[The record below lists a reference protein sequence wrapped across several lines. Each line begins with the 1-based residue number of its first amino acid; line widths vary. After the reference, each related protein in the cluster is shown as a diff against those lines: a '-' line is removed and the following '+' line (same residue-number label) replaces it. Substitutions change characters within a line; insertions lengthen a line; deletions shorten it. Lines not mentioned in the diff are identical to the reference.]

1 MLTQTLACVSFL
13 ATLTAVAVISAP
25 TSLGAQPVGI
35 FEDHG
40 DVGPVANHG
49 TATYHADDDRYTL
62 SGAGENIWA
71 KKDEFQFAWKKM
83 KGDFLLQ
90 ARVKFIDKG
99 VIEHRKIGWMVRESL
114 EPDSPYVDIAVHGS
128 GLTSLQIRPKAGEDT
143 VQYVA
148 PILNPNVIQLE
159 RKGNKFTMQVAWDG
173 QPFSPP
179 RTQEVDLPDDIYIGL
194 FICSHKADV
203 VEAAVFDNVRV
214 VVPAKD
220 NFVPYRDYIGSN
232 IEILD
237 VATGSRKIIY
247 HVDGVSLQA
256 PNWTPDGKA
265 LIYNS
270 KGKLY
275 RFDLES
281 NTPTVIDTGFADD
294 NNNDH
299 VLSFDGK
306 MLGISHHNKESG
318 RQSMVYTVPV
328 EGGTPT
334 QITPTGPSYLHGWS
348 PDGKSLVFTGGR
360 NNVFDIYKISSSG
373 NGSEQKLTDTPTLD
387 DGPEFTPDGKYIYF
401 NSTRTGTMQIW
412 RMQPSGNDPE
422 QVTDDEF
429 NNWFPHIS
437 PDGKSIVYIAF
448 PADVKPEDHPFY
460 KHVLIRMMPLA
471 GGPPKTIAYVYGGQ
485 GTMNVPSWSPDSKKI
500 AFVSNTAGD

>member
-1 MLTQTLACVSFL
+1 MLTKTLARISFL
-13 ATLTAVAVISAP
+13 VSVTVVAAIPGTS
-25 TSLGAQPVGI
+25 SLGAQPVGI

-40 DVGPVANHG
+40 DIGPVANHG
-49 TATYHADDDRYTL
+49 SATYHADEDRYTL

-71 KKDEFQFAWKKM
+71 KHDEFQFAWKKM

-90 ARVKFIDKG
+90 ARVKFIDRG
-99 VIEHRKIGWMVRESL
+99 VIEHRKTGWMVRESL
-114 EPDSPYVDIAVHGS
+114 EPDSAYVDVAVHGS
-128 GLTSLQIRPKAGEDT
+128 GLTSLQYRAKSGEDT
-143 VQYVA
+143 AQIVA
-148 PILNPNVIQLE
+148 PIFNPNVIQLE

-179 RTQEVDLPDDIYIGL
+179 RTQEVDLPDDVYVGL
-194 FICSHKADV
+194 FICSHKSDV

-232 IEILD
+232 IETLD
-237 VATGSRKIIY
+237 VATGNRKIIF
-247 HVDGVSLQA
+247 HVNDVSLQA

-270 KGKLY
+270 EGKLY
-275 RFDLES
+275 RFDLETS
-281 NTPTVIDTGFADD
+281 KPTLIDTGDVQKI
-294 NNNDH
+294 NNDH
-299 VLSFDGK
+299 VLSFGGK
-306 MLGISHHNKESG
+306 TLGISSDKSG
-318 RQSMVYTVPV
+318 QSFVFTVPV
-328 EGGTPT
+328 AGGTPT
-334 QITPTGPSYLHGWS
+334 QITPTGLSYLHGWS
-348 PDGKSLVFTGGR
+348 PDGKWLVFTGQR
-360 NNVFDIYKISSSG
+360 NKDFDIYRIPAAG
-373 NGSEQKLTDTPTLD
+373 GSEQKLTDTPGLD

-401 NSTRTGTMQIW
+401 NSTRSGTMQIW

-422 QVTDDEF
+422 QITDDEF

-448 PADVKPEDHPFY
+448 PGDVKPDDHPFY
-460 KHVLIRMMPLA
+460 KHVLIRMMPSV
-471 GGPPKTIAYVYGGQ
+471 GGPPRTLAYLYGGQ
-485 GTMNVPSWSPDSKKI
+485 GTMNVPSWSPDSKQI